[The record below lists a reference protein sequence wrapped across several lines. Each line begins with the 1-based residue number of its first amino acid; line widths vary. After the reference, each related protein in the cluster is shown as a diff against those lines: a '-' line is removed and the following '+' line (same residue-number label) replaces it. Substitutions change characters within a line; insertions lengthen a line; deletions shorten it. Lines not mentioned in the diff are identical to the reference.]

1 MNYFAVVFNLICI
14 GIVLLALAAAAISF
28 IAGKAKKNMGIF
40 HKTVEVMDFLLL
52 LYEGVLFLMIIA
64 SVSAIMIIINK
75 ELVDPSGFII
85 PMFLFLI
92 VFCYLFARD
101 VRFGSIR
108 KLFQASSKMEI
119 NKIDKKQGK

>member
-14 GIVLLALAAAAISF
+14 GIVLLALAAAISF

-101 VRFGSIR
+101 VRLGSIR
-108 KLFQASSKMEI
+108 KLFQASSKMKI